1 MVAAARP
8 PSPSVVD
15 RAPGLWVYE
24 HLLALGIEGEALEFA
39 APLLGSD
46 DAGLAAEAAVER
58 SARLRARIALHS
70 VADALAKEP
79 DTLEMD
85 AGHCAALRVFRGCL
99 TEHAGADADA
109 LERDCALDRLFA
121 AVVVRSNDWNAYKKA
136 LDALFPPDVRALSEK
151 GKSPVA
157 SPEKDQR
164 AQQKKQGGGL
174 RPELLATFSRCRSGA
189 DENHLKAQRR
199 KHSMSLEEM
208 RQVARN
214 ACAVGASKYLGKDSL
229 RVIAQDL
236 AKGTYAPSR
245 GALPPP
251 ARGGAAFTK
260 KAKANAKVDAN
271 AKTAR
276 ERSSPESRARVS
288 PSPRKK
294 PILKPRRKRLE
305 KAPTR
310 ADARETTP
318 SGDAKVTPRSREDA
332 AFDDAPKDRHPHD
345 PYDFRNEDNAAT
357 RAFAALGAAA
367 AAMEAEDEYYDGG
380 GGGGDDDADGV
391 RDATPMQ
398 KVMKSLGW
406 RRGGGG
412 VGSDRGAES
421 DEEEEAVAPTQAAP
435 DEGEEEGGGG
445 GLLSRVGGWIGLGRS
460 GGAKRKRPE
469 EEDDDDEEDEG
480 IATTASMRERAEDQT
495 RERRTR
501 ASRQRASAPASSP
514 LRASSPAGSPKIDGA
529 RRKRRKGPLGNS
541 NRHSKRA
548 ALEANVPS
556 LPRKKRVMW
565 TPEETA
571 ALEAGVRA
579 LEKEGRFDM
588 GAVDLRDGTVNDKWR
603 RIYDAHKETF
613 DVNGRTTMD
622 LKDKWRNIV
631 NARAKSGDGG
641 DADAAGASP
650 SSWRRAMINLGL
662 VKAPPVKTG
671 AEKSPGAAAARS
683 AALREPGVSN
693 RHSALRKKLGFS
705 DGTRKRAQPWLDE
718 EVDALRAGVEKE
730 GEGKWAT
737 ILKAAPEVFL
747 DRSAVDLKDK
757 WRNLKGRATRTARK
771 RVNGLDAPL
780 SARALAL
787 AAEAAAAAAAA
798 AETAPSTNENKDVVN
813 EGDAPSRD
821 EEDESDGEP

>member
-1 MVAAARP
+1 MVAANEP

-46 DAGLAAEAAVER
+46 AGSGFAAEAAVAR

-70 VADALAKEP
+70 VTDALDKEP
-79 DTLEMD
+79 DTLEID
-85 AGHCAALRVFRGCL
+85 ASHCAALRVFRTCL
-99 TEHAGADADA
+99 TEHAGVDADA
-109 LERDCALDRLFA
+109 LENDCAFDRLFA

-136 LDALFPPDVRALSEK
+136 LDALFPPDTRALSEK

-157 SPEKDQR
+157 SPEKDPR
-164 AQQKKQGGGL
+164 NSGGL

-199 KHSMSLEEM
+199 KHGMSLDEM
-208 RQVARN
+208 RQVAAN

-229 RVIAQDL
+229 RAIARDL
-236 AKGTYAPSR
+236 AKGTYAASR
-245 GALPPP
+245 GPLPPP
-251 ARGGAAFTK
+251 ARGGAGFTK
-260 KAKANAKVDAN
+260 KAKAKAKAN
-271 AKTAR
+271 AAR
-276 ERSSPESRARVS
+276 EPSSPDSRARVS

-294 PILKPRRKRLE
+294 PILTPKRKRLE

-318 SGDAKVTPRSREDA
+318 SGDANVAPRSREDA
-332 AFDDAPKDRHPHD
+332 AFDDAPNGRDTHD

-367 AAMEAEDEYYDGG
+367 AAMEAEDEYYNG
-380 GGGGDDDADGV
+380 GGGGDDDDDDGDGV

-445 GLLSRVGGWIGLGRS
+445 GLFSRVGGWIGLGRS

-469 EEDDDDEEDEG
+469 EEEDNDEEDEG
-480 IATTASMRERAEDQT
+480 IATTASMRKRADDQA

-501 ASRQRASAPASSP
+501 ASRRKLRASAPASSP
-514 LRASSPAGSPKIDGA
+514 RASSPAGSPGRTKIDGA

-579 LEKEGRFDM
+579 MEKEGRFDM
-588 GAVDLRDGTVNDKWR
+588 GATDLRDGTVNDKWR
-603 RIYDAHKETF
+603 RIYDMHKETF

-622 LKDKWRNIV
+622 LKDKWRNVV
-631 NARAKSGDGG
+631 NARAKLAGG
-641 DADAAGASP
+641 ADADAAGASP

-662 VKAPPVKTG
+662 VKAPPVQTG
-671 AEKSPGAAAARS
+671 DPSKSPIGSAARS
-683 AALREPGVSN
+683 AAPREPGVSN

-737 ILKAAPEVFL
+737 ILKANPEVFL

-757 WRNLKGRATRTARK
+757 WRNLKGRSTRTARK

-780 SARALAL
+780 SGRALAL

-798 AETAPSTNENKDVVN
+798 AETAPSTDDDEDVVD
-813 EGDAPSRD
+813 EGDAPPRN
-821 EEDESDGEP
+821 EEDDSDSEP